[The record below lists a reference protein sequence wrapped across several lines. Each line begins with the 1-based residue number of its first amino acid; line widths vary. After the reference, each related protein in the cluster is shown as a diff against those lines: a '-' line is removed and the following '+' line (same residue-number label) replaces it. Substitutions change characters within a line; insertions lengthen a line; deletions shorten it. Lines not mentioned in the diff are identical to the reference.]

1 MRMLVEV
8 VPHLSALNALLHHSA
23 LDVKKSSVITV
34 DAIANIARDLIV
46 KIVMLQMNATF
57 VEASVVA
64 NALPPI
70 WSVKIATLVIVLI
83 ALKKQGSIEYTHVKI
98 VVDNNAF
105 TAVCVGLTRLKAAAL
120 DASK

>member
-1 MRMLVEV
+1 MLVEV
-8 VPHLSALNALLHHSA
+8 VQHLSALNALLQHSA
-23 LDVKKSSVITV
+23 LDVKKSSVIPV
-34 DAIANIARDLIV
+34 DAIAKIARDLIV
-46 KIVMLQMNATF
+46 TIVMLKMNATF

-70 WSVKIATLVIVLI
+70 VNVKIATLVIVLI
-83 ALKKQGSIEYTHVKI
+83 ALKRQASIECIHVKI

-105 TAVCVGLTRLKAAAL
+105 TAVCVGLTLLKAAAL